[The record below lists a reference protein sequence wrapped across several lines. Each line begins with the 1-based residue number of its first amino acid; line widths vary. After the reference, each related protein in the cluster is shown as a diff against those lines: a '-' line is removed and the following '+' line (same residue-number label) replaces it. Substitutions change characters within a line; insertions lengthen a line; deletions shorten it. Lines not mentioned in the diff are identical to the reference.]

1 MYICFL
7 FKQKTAYEMRISDW
21 SSDVCS
27 SDLGG
32 RAPRDTAVRT
42 NLPQPSSQQLLIYFA
57 YEVWGRTWRG
67 PRPSESA
74 TPPRRAQ
81 RYWQQPASDSFG
93 KVTTAS
99 ACATSPAAR
108 ASTSAW
114 WAGISAGRRGVS
126 AGGGGTARG
135 P

>member
-1 MYICFL
+1 MARYGLEFQLVLYRTCC
-7 FKQKTAYEMRISDW
+7 TAQQ
-21 SSDVCS
+21 
-27 SDLGG
+27 GG
-32 RAPRDTAVRT
+32 GMAPRDTAVRT

-108 ASTSAW
+108 ASTSRW
-114 WAGISAGRRGVS
+114 WAAISAARKGCS
-126 AGGGGTARG
+126 ARS
-135 P
+135 

>member
-1 MYICFL
+1 M
-7 FKQKTAYEMRISDW
+7 
-21 SSDVCS
+21 
-27 SDLGG
+27 
-32 RAPRDTAVRT
+32 APRDTAVRT

-93 KVTTAS
+93 KVD
-99 ACATSPAAR
+99 R
-108 ASTSAW
+108 KSTRLKLQSLMR
-114 WAGISAGRRGVS
+114 ISYAVFCLKKKTIHTGRNLY
-126 AGGGGTARG
+126 
-135 P
+135 